1 MLNTYSLFA
10 LYLSVLSFAELAI
23 RNVGFK
29 KLSFFILGI
38 VPMVLFVG
46 LRGGDV
52 DDDYYSYIKYFELAP
67 TLSNFASGLQDYE
80 AQTSGVEKGF
90 SLVAAALA
98 SAGASPEA
106 GIFIF
111 ALFNFLFLY
120 WVVTKYSINYFYSLF
135 IYYCIFLPTFFTH
148 IRFSLALVVGF
159 YALMRLLVYRR
170 RLMSWGLLV
179 AAPFMHIAAII
190 FIPTI
195 IGYRLMNRVKIVHF
209 GVVLLLLSS
218 FLLVIDFSAII
229 GSVLSYVG
237 GRYEFYVSAGTGSIV
252 SAALRILFLLLFL
265 LGFKNAYGAAFSE
278 GGLGKP
284 SPSSFSILLFIYCLS
299 TLVWSIGWQV
309 DVLYR
314 LGLALQFSMILLVP
328 YYIYYH
334 AKQRIMSYVLVGAS
348 TGLFNIYFFYTLAG
362 GVSVLGDYQTI
373 FSGQ

>member
-1 MLNTYSLFA
+1 MINTYSLVA

-23 RNVGFK
+23 SNVSLRK
-29 KLSFFILGI
+29 CAFFILGI
-38 VPMVLFVG
+38 VPLVLFVG

-67 TLSNFASGLQDYE
+67 TLSNFASDLQDYE
-80 AQTSGVEKGF
+80 EQTSGVEKGF
-90 SLVAAALA
+90 SLVASVLA
-98 SAGASPEA
+98 SIGASPEV
-106 GIFIF
+106 GIFVF
-111 ALFNFLFLY
+111 ALINFLFLY
-120 WVVTKYSINYFYSLF
+120 WLITRYSINYFYSLF
-135 IYYCIFLPTFFTH
+135 IYYCLFLPTFFTH

-170 RLMSWGLLV
+170 KLLSWALLL
-179 AAPFMHIAAII
+179 ATPFMHIAAII

-195 IGYRLMNRVKIVHF
+195 IGYRLMKNVKIIHF
-209 GVVLLLLSS
+209 GVVVLMISS
-218 FLLVIDFSAII
+218 FLLVVDFSAII
-229 GSVLSYVG
+229 GGILSYVG

-252 SAALRILFLLLFL
+252 SAALRILFLFLFL
-265 LGFKNAYGAAFSE
+265 LGFKGAYGAAFSE
-278 GGLGKP
+278 AVLRKP
-284 SPSSFSILLFIYCLS
+284 DPSSFYIVFFIYCLS

-314 LGLALQFSMILLVP
+314 LGLALQFSMVLLVP

-334 AKQRIMSYVLVGAS
+334 AKQRVMSYVLVGAS
-348 TGLFNIYFFYTLAG
+348 TGLFNGYLFYTLAG